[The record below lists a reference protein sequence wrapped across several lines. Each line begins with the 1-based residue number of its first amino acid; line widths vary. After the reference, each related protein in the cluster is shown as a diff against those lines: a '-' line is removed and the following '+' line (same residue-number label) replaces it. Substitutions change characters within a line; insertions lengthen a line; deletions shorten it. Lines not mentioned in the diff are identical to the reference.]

1 MSGETVLVVEDNPS
15 NMKLVKAILL
25 SEGYDVH
32 TAEDAEVAQIKLA
45 NLHPQLILMDIQLPG
60 MDGLTLTR
68 LLKADPHTRD
78 ILIVALTAYAMKGD
92 QQKALDAGC
101 DAYIAKPIDRL
112 SFLGSI
118 RQYLDTISSP
128 VGGSDQATRSQAD
141 TIDPAI

>member
-1 MSGETVLVVEDNPS
+1 MSGETILVVEDNPS

-25 SEGYDVH
+25 SEGYEVH
-32 TAEDAEVAQIKLA
+32 LAEDAEVAQRKLA
-45 NLHPQLILMDIQLPG
+45 TLHPQLILMDIQLPG

-68 LLKADPHTRD
+68 LLKTDPHTRD

-118 RQYLDTISSP
+118 RQYLDAITSSAKES
-128 VGGSDQATRSQAD
+128 GQTSQSQV
-141 TIDPAI
+141 

>member
-1 MSGETVLVVEDNPS
+1 MSGETILVVEDNPS

-25 SEGYDVH
+25 SEGYEVH
-32 TAEDAEVAQIKLA
+32 LAEDAEVAQIKLA
-45 NLHPQLILMDIQLPG
+45 TLHPQLILMDIQLPG

-68 LLKADPHTRD
+68 LLKTDPHTRD

-118 RQYLDTISSP
+118 RQYLDAITSSAKES
-128 VGGSDQATRSQAD
+128 GQTSQSQV
-141 TIDPAI
+141 

>member
-1 MSGETVLVVEDNPS
+1 MSGETILVVEDNPS

-25 SEGYDVH
+25 SEGYEVH
-32 TAEDAEVAQIKLA
+32 LAEDAEVAQIKLA
-45 NLHPQLILMDIQLPG
+45 TLHPQLILMDIQLPG

-118 RQYLDTISSP
+118 RQYLDAITSSAKES
-128 VGGSDQATRSQAD
+128 GRTSQSQV
-141 TIDPAI
+141 

>member
-1 MSGETVLVVEDNPS
+1 MSGETILVVEDNPS

-25 SEGYDVH
+25 SEGYEVH
-32 TAEDAEVAQIKLA
+32 LAEDAEVAQIKLA
-45 NLHPQLILMDIQLPG
+45 TLHPQLILMDIQLPG

-118 RQYLDTISSP
+118 RQYLDAITSSAKES
-128 VGGSDQATRSQAD
+128 GQTSQSQV
-141 TIDPAI
+141 